1 MGLTDSDAARSGEP
15 APAAPGHASLPRI
28 IVVDDSKVV
37 RNAAQKMLAREFD
50 VITAEDGEEAWR
62 LLEMDASIR
71 VVFTDLTMPNLN
83 GYELLRKIRA
93 AADTTVQS
101 LPVIV
106 VTGAEDSEAARVRV
120 LELGAT
126 DFVTKPFTTIDLLA
140 RARAHAA
147 YQRITQQ
154 LLAQTTHDPLTG
166 LANKAGFLER
176 LQQDIAYARRHHA
189 VLTLVRMEIMDFR
202 ALFLRHGKE
211 SGERVLMH
219 LSQMLRAHIR
229 KEDTAGRISLG
240 GFALSLPAGEIEGIE
255 RMVERFRA
263 EAAAHS
269 TDRFGDFRIK
279 LSAAILRLDVEVGPS
294 AQDALDQCQ
303 AMLDAAPAESGARP
317 IVAAPTSPPMP
328 VRLSPLPEIS
338 RAPGNTASASAPRP
352 LRLDPI
358 LDQLELGHPQP
369 AMAGMPLILNR
380 LLPLLRL
387 LNPAQRTQLIRLLQQ
402 TQSR

>member
-1 MGLTDSDAARSGEP
+1 MGLADSEAAKP
-15 APAAPGHASLPRI
+15 APVNADHPSLPRI

-37 RNAAQKMLAREFD
+37 RNAAHKMLGREFD
-50 VITAEDGEEAWR
+50 VITAEDGEEAWH
-62 LLEMDASIR
+62 LLENDPSFR

-93 AADTTVQS
+93 AADASIQS

-140 RARAHAA
+140 RARAHAT

-176 LQQDIAYARRHHA
+176 LQQDIAYARRHHP
-189 VLTLVRMEIMDFR
+189 VLTLVRMEIDDFR
-202 ALFLRHGKE
+202 TLFLKHGKE
-211 SGERVLMH
+211 AGERVLMH
-219 LSQMLRAHIR
+219 LAQMLSAHIR

-240 GFALSLPAGEIEGIE
+240 GFALSLPAGEPEGIE

-263 EAAAHS
+263 EAAAHAA
-269 TDRFGDFRIK
+269 DGIADFRVK
-279 LSAAILRLDVEVGPS
+279 LSAAILRLDLDAGPS

-303 AMLDAAPAESGARP
+303 AMLDSARAGGAKP
-317 IVAAPTSPPMP
+317 IVAPTVTPMP
-328 VRLSPLPEIS
+328 VRVSPPLEAT
-338 RAPGNTASASAPRP
+338 RAPGNAAAAHAPRP

-358 LDQLELGHPQP
+358 LDQLDLGHPQ
-369 AMAGMPLILNR
+369 AATAGMPLILNR

-387 LNPAQRTQLIRLLQQ
+387 LSPTQRAQLIRLLQQ
-402 TQSR
+402 VQQP